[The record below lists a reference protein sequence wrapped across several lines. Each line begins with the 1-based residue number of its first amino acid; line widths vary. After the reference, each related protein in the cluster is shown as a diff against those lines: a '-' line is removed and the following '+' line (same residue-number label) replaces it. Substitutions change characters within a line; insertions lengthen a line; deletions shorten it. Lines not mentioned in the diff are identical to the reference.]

1 MGGQP
6 EKEATGGWGGASLAK
21 ADTGMATDGG
31 PLAVVGPV
39 LAMLRSVG
47 MSGAVVGM
55 TGAVEELAGV
65 SVAPEPEVY
74 GCCSFHCGS
83 VWNAQIRCIVTAHIS
98 S

>member
-21 ADTGMATDGG
+21 ADTGMATEGG

-47 MSGAVVGM
+47 MSGAVVGI
-55 TGAVEELAGV
+55 TGAVEELAGE
-65 SVAPEPEVY
+65 SVALEPVVC
-74 GCCSFHCGS
+74 GWCSFHCGS
-83 VWNAQIRCIVTAHIS
+83 VWNA
-98 S
+98 